1 MAAVLTTRSPS
12 RSLSVAGAGF
22 LTQSAGGDTV
32 LVQLGQS
39 GLLGAAAVAIIVA
52 SVVLV
57 LVLAALI
64 VALIQTRRLIG
75 TADQLSRRLG
85 DRAEPIMERG
95 RAIAESLEFIA
106 RSLRSDV
113 ERISATVANLSDRLD
128 RAADA
133 VEQRVEDFNALL
145 QVMQGEAEDLF
156 LDTASTVRGVRAGMR
171 TFRRR
176 DAVERDGGDEESPGE
191 AELPEGADGSQRSA
205 AAGPAPGDPKRVLPD
220 R

>member
-1 MAAVLTTRSPS
+1 MAAVLTSRSPS
-12 RSLSVAGAGF
+12 RSLSVAGAAF
-22 LTQSAGGDTV
+22 LTQSVGGDTV

-39 GLLGAAAVAIIVA
+39 GLLGATAVAIIVA

-57 LVLAALI
+57 LLLAALM

-95 RAIAESLEFIA
+95 RAIAESVEFIA
-106 RSLRSDV
+106 RSLRTDV
-113 ERISATVANLSDRLD
+113 ERVSATVANLSDRLD

-145 QVMQGEAEDLF
+145 HVMQGEAEDLF

-171 TFRRR
+171 TLRRR
-176 DAVERDGGDEESPGE
+176 DTAKSDGRDDESAAG
-191 AELPEGADGSQRSA
+191 AELTDGADDSQHPA
-205 AAGPAPGDPKRVLPD
+205 VAGPVAEDPERVLPD